1 MDRLTGPGWA
11 GLYVVVAV
19 CVLLFVPLGLGALGG
34 RAERVHRLRAL
45 VVRWWPVVAVP
56 AVVAMVLPRGWAAGL
71 LCVPYLVGC
80 CVVPLVVWRDRLV
93 AFAAACLP
101 VAAAGL
107 AAERAGYALLGF
119 PPGILGLTA
128 AHFHVAGFGAMV
140 LLALTDERKV
150 LAPAGVGL
158 VGVGFLVGGQT
169 GDLIELLGAALLSSG
184 LWLAIASRTGKA
196 FRFLLALSIVTMG
209 LALLYASG
217 QVVDLPHLNLTW
229 MVLTHGVLNAAA
241 VLTALFV
248 AYAER
253 AQTHVWTHRIGA
265 GRERFEL
272 ASQALLAWEMHRRS
286 WAWVE
291 PGTPPAFEGQHMRS
305 DLGFGRFRVPEP
317 CEVLDVVR
325 AENRTSLH
333 YLALPG
339 HTFEGDERFTVL
351 LGADDSVHFQ
361 VRVTAKPA
369 RLISRLAGPL
379 VPVAQ
384 WIFIARCARALAHA
398 DRLPVR

>member
-1 MDRLTGPGWA
+1 MDRLSGSGWV

-19 CVLLFVPLGLGALGG
+19 CVLLFVPLGLGALDRG
-34 RAERVHRLRAL
+34 AKI
-45 VVRWWPVVAVP
+45 VRWWPAVAAP
-56 AVVAMVLPRGWAAGL
+56 AVVAMALPRGWVAGL
-71 LCVPYLVGC
+71 LCVPYLLAC
-80 CVVPLVVWRDRLV
+80 CVVPVVLRRERLV

-128 AHFHVAGFGAMV
+128 AHFHVAGFGAML
-140 LLALTDERKV
+140 LLALTNERKI
-150 LAPAGVGL
+150 LAPGGVAL
-158 VGVGFLVGGQT
+158 VGIGFLVGGQT
-169 GDLIELLGAALLSSG
+169 GDLIELLGAGLLSAG
-184 LWLAIASRTGKA
+184 LWLAIAARTGKA
-196 FRFLLALSIVTMG
+196 FRFLLALSILTMG

-217 QVVDLPHLNLTW
+217 QVVDVPHLNLTW

-241 VLTALFV
+241 VLTALIV
-248 AYAER
+248 AYAGR
-253 AQTHVWTHRIGA
+253 AQTHTWTHRIGA

-272 ASQALLAWEMHRRS
+272 ASRALLTWEMHRRS

-291 PGTPPAFEGQHMRS
+291 PGTPPAFVGQHMRS
-305 DLGFGRFRVPEP
+305 ELGFGRLRVPEP
-317 CEVLDVVR
+317 CEVLEVVR
-325 AENRTSLH
+325 EDDRTSLH

-339 HTFEGDERFTVL
+339 HTFEGEERFTVL
-351 LGADDSVHFQ
+351 IDGAGAVFFQ
-361 VRVTAKPA
+361 VHVTAKPA

-384 WIFIARCARALAHA
+384 WLFIARCARTLAGFDQRA
-398 DRLPVR
+398 AARQP